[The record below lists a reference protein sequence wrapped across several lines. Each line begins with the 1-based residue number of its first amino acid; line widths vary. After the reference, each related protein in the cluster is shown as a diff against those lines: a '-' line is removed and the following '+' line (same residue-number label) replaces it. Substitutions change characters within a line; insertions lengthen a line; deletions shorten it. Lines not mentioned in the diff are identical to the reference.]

1 MFPAN
6 NTPISRLSYILTQS
20 LLCFPLA
27 ISGSGGIFGEVQ
39 SVGLNQKVLLHWE
52 FLLLSIANSSRQPRE
67 TRRFAQSPKSMFV
80 LVQQW
85 LKDWS

>member
-39 SVGLNQKVLLHWE
+39 SVGLNQKSATPLGVFAAIHCKQ
-52 FLLLSIANSSRQPRE
+52 LSA
-67 TRRFAQSPKSMFV
+67 A
-80 LVQQW
+80 
-85 LKDWS
+85 